1 MSFSTYIGI
10 LTLKT
15 RFYGEKK
22 IHTPRFGPFGPEIHD
37 FAESSAEKISRTKTS
52 IDFIFWHNVC
62 IIKLQMHCYYGVI
75 WVQIADSASKIW
87 FWTILGMPGQDFWR
101 PVSLIS
107 FILTLHLHIIIIK
120 IWWKNEVFS
129 FNGFREI
136 LRRVKNH
143 KSHLKVFVQEFYS
156 SHYTRSTETSN
167 NNIYVNTNDNIQVL
181 GYFFIIN
188 NSYHIPSPPPL
199 LPAPCYM
206 KFHTRFT

>member
-15 RFYGEKK
+15 RFSGKK
-22 IHTPRFGPFGPEIHD
+22 KFHVPRFGPFGPEIPD
-37 FAESSAEKISRTKTS
+37 FAKSSTEKISRRKSS

-62 IIKLQMHCYYGVI
+62 ITTLEMHCYYGII
-75 WVQIADSASKIW
+75 WVKIADSTAKTW
-87 FWTILGMPGQDFWR
+87 FWANLGKPGQDCRW

-120 IWWKNEVFS
+120 IWWKDEVFS

-156 SHYTRSTETSN
+156 SRYTRSTETSN
-167 NNIYVNTNDNIQVL
+167 NNIYVNTNDYIEVL
-181 GYFFIIN
+181 GYLFIIN
-188 NSYHIPSPPPL
+188 DRVHLPLPPPSPI
-199 LPAPCYM
+199 
-206 KFHTRFT
+206 